1 MRYPIR
7 EYVDNWVRS
16 GASAVEELSTERDLG
31 CSVFI
36 QNGNA
41 RLSGACAA
49 VQCSL
54 GGSAWAGPG
63 MTGSSPPTRE
73 TGVTNTATAS
83 WTNFTLVEISDDAE
97 QLKNVFLYR
106 TGDYVA
112 TTRRTYQWNTN
123 PTLSIG
129 KLPTSNGNNYGSSAL
144 LMIRCRLPKPFAF
157 TFRSNSGSHI
167 KVRCDWCLISFVP
180 LFAGSLRH
188 GRFP

>member
-1 MRYPIR
+1 MQARYPIR

-54 GGSAWAGPG
+54 GGGAWAGPG

-73 TGVTNTATAS
+73 TGVTNTGTAS

-123 PTLSIG
+123 PTLRIG
-129 KLPTSNGNNYGSSAL
+129 KLPTSNGNNYGSWAL
-144 LMIRCRLPKPFAF
+144 LMIRSVGFRVWDLGFRVGDLYKAYLCNLG
-157 TFRSNSGSHI
+157 TFRSNQKIAHEGE
-167 KVRCDWCLISFVP
+167 VCD
-180 LFAGSLRH
+180 
-188 GRFP
+188 

>member
-129 KLPTSNGNNYGSSAL
+129 KLPTSNGNNYGSWAL
-144 LMIRCRLPKPFAF
+144 LMIGLRSVCLGYLPCK
-157 TFRSNSGSHI
+157 N
-167 KVRCDWCLISFVP
+167 V
-180 LFAGSLRH
+180 SLKSLSEAK
-188 GRFP
+188 